1 MRSSQS
7 NSSTKRRN
15 NHRNHIP
22 RVTATLIGVCLIA
35 LTLIWVSY
43 RLYKPASSGTEVIS
57 VSSSPSSAEDPFPS
71 QLTTPTAPI
80 LLATPSMAVS
90 KTPTQMD
97 FSAINN
103 QVASMSLAQK
113 AGQMILMG
121 LGGEI
126 LTPEECQTIQQ
137 VMPGG
142 IVFHGDNVSN
152 PDQLRHL
159 ISDIKSCAVTTSGI
173 PLFFAI
179 DHEGQFINRFES
191 GMMTL
196 FPSAQALG
204 ATNNPDYAYQVAFAS
219 GQELSSA
226 GINMV
231 LGPVADVLTNYDNT
245 VIGERSFGSDPQQV
259 GLFVAQSVRGYRE
272 AGLISVLKHFPG
284 HGGTSIDSHQSL
296 PVDTASPD
304 LLSKIYF
311 PPFFQ
316 GLNAGSPVVMMGH
329 IALPHID
336 STNMPASLS
345 PLIVDTLRDQLGFDG
360 VVITDALN
368 MGALQST
375 GLDFPGVVLA
385 SVGAGV
391 DILLVLSPLDAQIA
405 SYRIQQAVE
414 QGEFPIERVDD
425 SARRILKLKEQNN
438 LLNGYHTEIEPNWQ
452 LDQTIAYDA
461 GYHSVAV
468 LRNSDNLVPI
478 PVDVKN
484 ILIIAPPN
492 VPELPPVVDTAL
504 QVKGYITQFFYYP
517 DPQRGVVGDDVLISD
532 FAYRSSNADL
542 TIILT
547 WQAHSNRIRYN
558 DDWQGRLVATLQ
570 QRTPRLIVAGLKS
583 STDLLEF
590 QNISTFIS
598 TFGTTEGQLQ
608 ALADILVGNQNAL
621 GVNPLQQLP

>member
-1 MRSSQS
+1 MRHSKP
-7 NSSTKRRN
+7 NTTKTRKN
-15 NHRNHIP
+15 TYHNLVAM
-22 RVTATLIGVCLIA
+22 VTLFTLLGVGFIT
-35 LTLIWVSY
+35 LTLIWLSFGL
-43 RLYKPASSGTEVIS
+43 RKPAQSITDVAHTSPPYPTDTMLVTAPSIS
-57 VSSSPSSAEDPFPS
+57 VSLTPFQPESSLVDKRLAE
-71 QLTTPTAPI
+71 
-80 LLATPSMAVS
+80 
-90 KTPTQMD
+90 
-97 FSAINN
+97 
-103 QVASMSLAQK
+103 MSLSQK
-113 AGQMILMG
+113 TGQMILMG
-121 LGGEI
+121 LEGEI

-142 IVFHGDNVSN
+142 IVFHGDNVSD
-152 PDQLRHL
+152 PDQLDHM
-159 ISDIKSCAVTTSGI
+159 ISDLKSCAATTSGI

-191 GMMTL
+191 GMTI

-204 ATNNPDYAYQVAFAS
+204 ATNNPDYAYQVALAS
-219 GQELSSA
+219 GQELSST

-245 VIGERSFGSDPQQV
+245 VIGERSFGSDPRQV

-296 PVDTASPD
+296 PVDSASPD
-304 LLSKIYF
+304 LLSEIYF
-311 PPFFQ
+311 PPFSQ
-316 GLNAGSPVVMMGH
+316 GLYAGAPVVMMGH
-329 IALPHID
+329 IALPQID

-345 PLIVDTLRDQLGFDG
+345 PLIVGTLRDQLGFDG

-375 GLDFPGVVLA
+375 GLDFPGVALA
-385 SVGAGV
+385 SVRAGV
-391 DILLVLSPLDAQIA
+391 DILLAISPLDAQIA
-405 SYRIQQAVE
+405 SNRIQQAVE
-414 QGEFPIERVDD
+414 QGELPIEQVDD

-452 LDQTIAYDA
+452 FDQAIAYDA

-492 VPELPPVVDTAL
+492 VPGLPPVVDIAL
-504 QVKGYITQFFYYP
+504 QVKGYTTQVVYYP
-517 DPQRGVVGDDVLISD
+517 DPERGVVGDDVFISD

-542 TIILT
+542 TIVLT

-558 DDWQGRLVATLQ
+558 DGWQRQLVATLQ
-570 QRTPRLIVAGLKS
+570 QSTPRLIVVGLKS
-583 STDLLEF
+583 STDILEF
-590 QNISTFIS
+590 PNISTFIS

-621 GVNPLQQLP
+621 GVNPLQQIP